1 MNTPLPLAPLELWEK
16 SHWSFFVN
24 IQGLIIS
31 LLRFIAFMEA
41 GDLESAAT
49 ELTTA
54 TALMLA
60 SGAAMSLAGSFSR
73 AEYESDVRQQMVP
86 PNVQSDNFSGLM
98 SYDHSYLMV
107 IWKKLPAIFKH
118 LSPALE
124 VQHREFV
131 MAYQELAHSHR
142 AVCDKFGGGDATS
155 LRSTKTAVDELD
167 RFTKSRTQL
176 LDPNKK
182 CPVAH

>member
-1 MNTPLPLAPLELWEK
+1 MNTNISPIEIWKK
-16 SHWSFFVN
+16 SHWSFFTN
-24 IQGLIIS
+24 IQGLIMALS
-31 LLRFIAFMEA
+31 RFITFIEA
-41 GDLESAAT
+41 GEIEAAGI
-49 ELTTA
+49 ELMTA

-60 SGAAMSLAGSFSR
+60 SGSAMCIAGSFSC
-73 AEYESDVRQQMVP
+73 AEYESGVRQQMVP
-86 PNVQSDNFSGLM
+86 PNVQSDNFSGVM

-107 IWKKLPAIFKH
+107 IWKKLPAIFKD
-118 LSPALE
+118 LPPALDAK
-124 VQHREFV
+124 HHEFV
-131 MAYQELAHSHR
+131 MAYRELAHSHR
-142 AVCDKFGGGDATS
+142 AVCDKFGGGQTAS